1 MPLGDKE
8 RIQGGMS
15 EEAALARPYVHL
27 LEGREP
33 VAVLR
38 ETPGRLADL
47 LKTLTP
53 EQIERKP
60 APHKWSIRE
69 ILCHLAD
76 CEVAWAW
83 RLRLIYATDH
93 PTLQPFD
100 QDAWSRAYAG
110 VGYTTTA
117 ARTTWT
123 ALRQWNLDLIEGL
136 SEDDK
141 RRSATHPELGE
152 VTLAMVIEIVAGH
165 DLHHLASLQKLIE
178 SSF

>member
-1 MPLGDKE
+1 
-8 RIQGGMS
+8 MS
-15 EEAALARPYVHL
+15 EEAALARPYAHL

-33 VAVLR
+33 VSVLR

-53 EQIERKP
+53 EQIDHKP
-60 APHKWSIRE
+60 ALHKWSIRE

-83 RLRLIYATDH
+83 RLRLIYANEN

-100 QDAWSRAYAG
+100 QDAWSRAYDG
-110 VGYTTTA
+110 VGYTTAA
-117 ARTTWT
+117 ARATWT

-141 RRSATHPELGE
+141 RRRAQHPELGE
-152 VTLAMVIEIVAGH
+152 LTLAAVLEIVAGH
-165 DLHHLASLQKLIE
+165 DLHHVASLERVAASLN
-178 SSF
+178 

>member
-1 MPLGDKE
+1 
-8 RIQGGMS
+8 MS

-27 LEGREP
+27 LEGRDP
-33 VAVLR
+33 AAVMR

-60 APHKWSIRE
+60 APHKWSLRE

-76 CEVAWAW
+76 CEIAWAW
-83 RLRLIYATDH
+83 RMRQIYGAEN
-93 PTLQPFD
+93 PVLQPFD
-100 QDAWSRAYAG
+100 QDPWARAYDG
-110 VGYTTTA
+110 VGYTTAA

-136 SEDDK
+136 SEEDK
-141 RRSATHPELGE
+141 RRPAQHMELGP
-152 VTLAMVIEIVAGH
+152 VTLQHVIEIIAGH
-165 DLHHLASLQKLIE
+165 DLHHLDSLAKLVHTQQGA
-178 SSF
+178 